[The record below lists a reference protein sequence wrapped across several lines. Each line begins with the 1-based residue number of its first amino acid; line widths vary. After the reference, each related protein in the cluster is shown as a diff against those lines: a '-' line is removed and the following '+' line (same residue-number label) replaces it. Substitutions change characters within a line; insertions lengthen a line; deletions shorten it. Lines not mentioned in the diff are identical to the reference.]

1 MNPIDLS
8 LDGWRPVR
16 WMSRR
21 ALPALVALA
30 CAVPAFAVAPPAD
43 DGKADRAAG
52 QRRFEKL
59 CVACHGP
66 AGDGTP
72 GRAPKLQH
80 RSDLGADAIHERIV
94 SGKHGEHPM
103 PPWGTVLDAKAIDE
117 LVAYVQWLGER
128 DGADATTP
136 LAPFSLD
143 DPARIEAGHTRFN
156 KTCAGYCHGY
166 DGVGGRAPDFKG
178 RTDLTADDAFHTIYN
193 GRTAED
199 VMPPWGGAL
208 SDEQIWELVAYLRYL
223 GTQPVE

>member
-8 LDGWRPVR
+8 LDGWR
-16 WMSRR
+16 MARR
-21 ALPALVALA
+21 FGARAMLALLAMA
-30 CAVPAFAVAPPAD
+30 CALPAFAVAPPSD

-59 CVACHGP
+59 CVVCHGP

-72 GRAPKLQH
+72 ERAPKLQH
-80 RSDLGADAIHERIV
+80 RSDLSTDKIHERIV
-94 SGKHGEHPM
+94 TGKHGDHPM
-103 PPWGTVLDAKAIDE
+103 PPWGTVLDDKAINQ
-117 LVAYVQWLGER
+117 LVAYVSWLGEH
-128 DGADATTP
+128 DGTDANKA

-143 DPARIEAGHTRFN
+143 DPARIEAGHKRFN

-178 RTDLTADDAFHTIYN
+178 RTDLSSDDAFHTIYN
-193 GRTAED
+193 GRMAED

-208 SDEQIWELVAYLRYL
+208 SDEQIWELVAYIRHL
-223 GTQPVE
+223 GTQPAD